1 MQLVTLW
8 HEYKKTIKLSLPLI
22 VSNLSHV
29 LYGIIDSVMVGSLGV
44 VPLAASAFINGV
56 IAIPTVFLVGL
67 SSAFSVLVAQS
78 LGRRAYSDCGS
89 YLTNSFWFAQT
100 LTVVILAGL
109 FFMQPLLNHFGQAP
123 DVVTAGMEYYLYMAV
138 SLLFLT
144 ATAVFR
150 KYSEGLSYT
159 LAPTVFYTV
168 GILLNVF
175 FNWIFIFGHLGAPPM
190 GLAGAGLGTLL
201 ARGSVAIG
209 LGVYIY
215 WANHF
220 KETRLGLHLKYLN
233 WQHLKNVASLAI
245 PSGLQ
250 HLFEVSLFSI
260 SAIFVG
266 WFGATALASHQI
278 AINLATATF
287 MIALGLSFGTSI
299 RVGHALGQGR
309 WDQIQHIS
317 WSSVI
322 FTGVFMLAVGGLFW
336 GLRFE
341 LPKIYIADPK
351 VILLSAQLLVVA
363 ACFQFFDGAQAV
375 LIGALKGIS
384 DIKWP
389 TILTFLS
396 YWGVGLPACY
406 VFGVTLGW
414 GSVGVWYG
422 LALSLMASSTLLG
435 IRLKRILSLQQSKAN
450 QY

>member
-1 MQLVTLW
+1 MISPMQLVTLW

-175 FNWIFIFGHLGAPPM
+175 L
-190 GLAGAGLGTLL
+190 
-201 ARGSVAIG
+201 IG
-209 LGVYIY
+209 
-215 WANHF
+215 
-220 KETRLGLHLKYLN
+220 
-233 WQHLKNVASLAI
+233 
-245 PSGLQ
+245 
-250 HLFEVSLFSI
+250 SLFS
-260 SAIFVG
+260 
-266 WFGATALASHQI
+266 ATLEHR
-278 AINLATATF
+278 LWDW
-287 MIALGLSFGTSI
+287 
-299 RVGHALGQGR
+299 LGQDLGR
-309 WDQIQHIS
+309 
-317 WSSVI
+317 
-322 FTGVFMLAVGGLFW
+322 F
-336 GLRFE
+336 LRADL
-341 LPKIYIADPK
+341 LP
-351 VILLSAQLLVVA
+351 
-363 ACFQFFDGAQAV
+363 
-375 LIGALKGIS
+375 
-384 DIKWP
+384 
-389 TILTFLS
+389 
-396 YWGVGLPACY
+396 
-406 VFGVTLGW
+406 
-414 GSVGVWYG
+414 
-422 LALSLMASSTLLG
+422 LALESIFIGPTTLKKPG
-435 IRLKRILSLQQSKAN
+435 SAYI
-450 QY
+450 

>member
-1 MQLVTLW
+1 
-8 HEYKKTIKLSLPLI
+8 
-22 VSNLSHV
+22 
-29 LYGIIDSVMVGSLGV
+29 
-44 VPLAASAFINGV
+44 
-56 IAIPTVFLVGL
+56 
-67 SSAFSVLVAQS
+67 
-78 LGRRAYSDCGS
+78 
-89 YLTNSFWFAQT
+89 
-100 LTVVILAGL
+100 
-109 FFMQPLLNHFGQAP
+109 
-123 DVVTAGMEYYLYMAV
+123 
-138 SLLFLT
+138 
-144 ATAVFR
+144 
-150 KYSEGLSYT
+150 
-159 LAPTVFYTV
+159 
-168 GILLNVF
+168 
-175 FNWIFIFGHLGAPPM
+175 M

-341 LPKIYIADPK
+341 LPKIYIADRKLYCCLPNCWW
-351 VILLSAQLLVVA
+351 LLLAFNFSTAHKPCLLA
-363 ACFQFFDGAQAV
+363 HLRA
-375 LIGALKGIS
+375 
-384 DIKWP
+384 
-389 TILTFLS
+389 FL
-396 YWGVGLPACY
+396 
-406 VFGVTLGW
+406 
-414 GSVGVWYG
+414 
-422 LALSLMASSTLLG
+422 
-435 IRLKRILSLQQSKAN
+435 ILSGPLF
-450 QY
+450 